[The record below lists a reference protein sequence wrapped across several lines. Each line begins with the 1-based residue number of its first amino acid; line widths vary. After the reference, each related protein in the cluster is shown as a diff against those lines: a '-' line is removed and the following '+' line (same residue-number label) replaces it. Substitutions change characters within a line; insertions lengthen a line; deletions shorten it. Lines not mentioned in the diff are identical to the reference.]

1 MSEIA
6 LAARIALVGNP
17 NSGKTALFNALT
29 GSRQK
34 VANYPGVTVERK
46 EGVVVTPAGLTLR
59 LIDLPR
65 TYSLRARNLDEI
77 VTRDIVLGRLAGED
91 VPRLLVCVA
100 DSTNLRLALRLAL
113 ELKRVGWPMILAL
126 NMFDIARH
134 RGFRIDLDR
143 LSTEL
148 GIPVVSSVAVRRGGT
163 RDLLAQIDEVIS
175 ERGLP
180 STEGTWS
187 EPNAAE
193 LRVAQ
198 READRILDS
207 AVRMPGRPDS
217 ITRRIDSIVLH
228 PVLGLVILMAILFL
242 MFQAVFA
249 WAQVPMDLIK
259 SGFAGLGGWAGIV
272 LPEGWLLSFVREGV
286 ISGLCSV
293 LVFLPQILTLFFFI
307 LLLEDFG
314 YMARA
319 AFLMDRI
326 MGGAGLHGRAFIP
339 LLSSFAC
346 AIPGIMATRVIAS
359 RRGRLVT
366 ILVAPLMTCS
376 ARIPVYTLII
386 AAFVPA
392 RTVLGW
398 FSLQG
403 LVMFGLYAAGIV
415 AALGMSWVFNRLL
428 WRRDPSDPFMLELPD
443 YKRPVLK
450 NLALGLL
457 QRGQIFL
464 HRAGTTIFS
473 MMVVI
478 LVSLLGA
485 AGAGGRYRSGDQLRP
500 RRAHRPDN
508 GAGVAPGRLQLA
520 DRCGAS
526 PRDGRARGRG
536 RSTRHRLCDR
546 ERWRQ
551 VRRARPDPDSALE
564 PCHRPG
570 AARLVCFRAAM
581 RRDIGRR
588 PARDRQ
594 LEVDRLPVR
603 LHAGAGLSRGVRH
616 LSRSGLARRRIEL
629 HGRGDPAGLARP
641 HANATDLARTALMM
655 AGPGMRL
662 DLTGEEALPLLN
674 ILTETIENDPKRPAD
689 RSPRLVSDTKQSS
702 PRHFSWTAAIAS

>member
-46 EGVVVTPAGLTLR
+46 EGVVVTPAGLTVR
-59 LIDLPR
+59 LIDLPG
-65 TYSLRARNLDEI
+65 TYFLRARSLDEI

-113 ELKRVGWPMILAL
+113 ELKRVGRPMILAL

-198 READRILDS
+198 READRILDA

-403 LVMFGLYAAGIV
+403 LVMLGLYAAGIV

-478 LVSLLGA
+478 WFLCSVPPAPADATGPAINYSFAARIGQTMEPVLRPVGFNWQIDVALVPGMAAREVAVAALGTVYAIESAGDKSDELGRTLTAHWSLATALALLAWYVFAPQCAATLGVVRRETDSWKWTAFLFGYMLALAYLAAFVTYHAAAWLGA
-485 AGAGGRYRSGDQLRP
+485 G
-500 RRAHRPDN
+500 
-508 GAGVAPGRLQLA
+508 
-520 DRCGAS
+520 
-526 PRDGRARGRG
+526 
-536 RSTRHRLCDR
+536 
-546 ERWRQ
+546 
-551 VRRARPDPDSALE
+551 
-564 PCHRPG
+564 
-570 AARLVCFRAAM
+570 
-581 RRDIGRR
+581 
-588 PARDRQ
+588 
-594 LEVDRLPVR
+594 
-603 LHAGAGLSRGVRH
+603 
-616 LSRSGLARRRIEL
+616 
-629 HGRGDPAGLARP
+629 
-641 HANATDLARTALMM
+641 
-655 AGPGMRL
+655 
-662 DLTGEEALPLLN
+662 
-674 ILTETIENDPKRPAD
+674 
-689 RSPRLVSDTKQSS
+689 
-702 PRHFSWTAAIAS
+702 